1 MNGRSPSALARLGL
15 ATLLALSAGCSR
27 DGAGPAG
34 PIVDTTAPTVSS
46 TNPNDGATGV
56 AAITATFSE
65 SMTISTIS
73 AATFSVTRPGAGEV
87 PGTVSYG
94 DLSNTATFTPAS
106 ALARGTIYMATI
118 TTGVEDVSGN
128 AMAVN
133 KVWTFTTAATPL
145 VPTAPNVPSTPRTY

>member
-1 MNGRSPSALARLGL
+1 MKSPTRRLALLGL
-15 ATLLALSAGCSR
+15 AMLLAVSAGCSK
-27 DGAGPAG
+27 DSAGPTN
-34 PIVDTTAPTVSS
+34 PPVDTTAPTVSS
-46 TNPNDGATGV
+46 TNPLDGATGV

-73 AATFSVTRPGAGEV
+73 AATFSVTGPGAGNV

-94 DLSNTATFTPAS
+94 NSSNTARFTPGS
-106 ALARGTIYMATI
+106 NLRPGTSYTATI
-118 TTGVEDVSGN
+118 TTGVEDASGN

-145 VPTAPNVPSTPRTY
+145 APATPNVPSSPRTY

>member
-1 MNGRSPSALARLGL
+1 MNRRSPSALALFGL
-15 ATLLALSAGCSR
+15 ATLLAITAGCSKNS
-27 DGAGPAG
+27 AGPAG

-46 TNPNDGATGV
+46 TNPNDGATSV
-56 AAITATFSE
+56 ATITATFSE

-73 AATFSVTRPGAGEV
+73 AATFSVAGPGAGEV

-94 DLSNTATFTPAS
+94 DQSNTATFTPTS
-106 ALARGTIYMATI
+106 ALTPGAIYTATI
-118 TTGVEDVSGN
+118 TTGVEDASGN

-145 VPTAPNVPSTPRTY
+145 VPTTPNVPSSPRTF